1 MLFGGF
7 ENNIF
12 NEYIYIF
19 DSVRKTITR
28 SEKINY
34 QIDDYTKIKDMS
46 LSVNLT
52 KLYLLVNYDNNIIK
66 IYFKDQSKKDETFK
80 LINEIKI
87 N

>member
-1 MLFGGF
+1 
-7 ENNIF
+7 
-12 NEYIYIF
+12 
-19 DSVRKTITR
+19 
-28 SEKINY
+28 
-34 QIDDYTKIKDMS
+34 MS

-66 IYFKDQSKKDETFK
+66 VYFKDQSKKEERFK